1 MGPAKSLRYALQHFE
16 GAAAVNALDDFG
28 LLLVDDHPLFRDGL
42 TMALQSRAPGL
53 RVCAVSSA
61 EEADQLLS
69 DESQMFDL
77 VLLDYRLQGTD
88 GLRCAL
94 SLRARH
100 CHVSFGLMS
109 GIDDSNLPGRV
120 RDAGLVAYL
129 PKALE
134 IDDLMESLQLLAA
147 GETVFCKAVD
157 ASISQDGPTQQ
168 FGLTARQLSVL
179 QLLATGATNKVIA
192 QNLGISPATV
202 KNHLDAIFEKMGATN
217 RLQAV
222 MMANASLPSD
232 GL

>member
-1 MGPAKSLRYALQHFE
+1 M
-16 GAAAVNALDDFG
+16 NALDDFG

-42 TMALQSRAPGL
+42 TMALQTRAPGL
-53 RVCAVSSA
+53 RVQAVSSA
-61 EEADQLLS
+61 EEADHLLS
-69 DESQMFDL
+69 NESDVIDL
-77 VLLDYRLQGTD
+77 VLMDYRLQGAD

-94 SLRARH
+94 RLRARH

-109 GIDDSNLPGRV
+109 GLDDASLPLRV

-134 IDDLMESLQLLAA
+134 IDALIESLQLLAA
-147 GETVFCKAVD
+147 GQTVFCEAAQPAPHTVPQDD
-157 ASISQDGPTQQ
+157 ALEP

-192 QNLGISPATV
+192 QQLGISPATV
-202 KNHLDAIFEKMGATN
+202 KNHLDSIFEKMGATN

-222 MMANASLPSD
+222 MMASAKFEQNES
-232 GL
+232 